1 VARGRAKIV
10 ESKEPLSAERIE
22 LAALELIEAEGLA
35 AFSTRKLA
43 GVLGCEAMSIYH
55 YFPSKGHLMD
65 ALVDR
70 VMGKEMSVLA
80 PGAAPWREQIE
91 RSAHEWRRMALKHPS
106 FFGYLALHRLNTPTT
121 LTWLNGMI
129 ATFGEM
135 GASDEVAARMFRA
148 MGYYMTGAL
157 LDETA
162 GYARGPSTVAPV
174 PDDVMAER
182 YPAVQRAGRWFA
194 SKEHA
199 KTFSEGLRVILD
211 GVERELKAKPTARKA

>member
-1 VARGRAKIV
+1 VARGKAKIV
-10 ESKEPLSAERIE
+10 ETKEPLSAERIE

-106 FFGYLALHRLNTPTT
+106 FFGYLALHRLNTSTT

-129 ATFGEM
+129 ATFSAVA
-135 GASDEVAARMFRA
+135 ASEEVAARMFRA

-162 GYARGPSTVAPV
+162 GYARGPSTVDPV
-174 PDDVMAER
+174 PDKVMAER

-199 KTFSEGLRVILD
+199 KTFADGLRVFLD

>member
-1 VARGRAKIV
+1 MARGKPKLIEAK
-10 ESKEPLSAERIE
+10 ELLSAERIE
-22 LAALELIEAEGLA
+22 RAALELIEAEGLA

-70 VMGKEMSVLA
+70 VMGNEMSVLA
-80 PGAAPWREQIE
+80 PGERQWREQIE
-91 RSAHEWRRMALKHPS
+91 QSAHEWRAMALKHPN

-129 ATFGEM
+129 ATFAAVAANE
-135 GASDEVAARMFRA
+135 EVAARMFRA
-148 MGYYMTGAL
+148 LGYYVTGAL

-174 PDDVMAER
+174 SDDVMAQR
-182 YPAVQRAGRWFA
+182 YPMVQRAGRWFA

-199 KTFSEGLRVILD
+199 KTFADGLRVFLD
-211 GVERELKAKPTARKA
+211 GIERELKG